1 MKLNYKRTLLVGFAF
16 FLICAFWQAYDAIV
30 PLMLTN
36 KFGLSQGASGIIMS
50 LDNILALF
58 MLPLFGALSD
68 KSKSRFG
75 KRTPFILIGTICA
88 IVCFVSLTFVDQAQ
102 LNKVKTDKQAL
113 WNYANTMTVENKEN
127 DSVIDASA
135 ETSIVLRDYASRLFY
150 NTDYDSLTADKQ
162 AKLVQKYANL
172 GYDSVYT
179 YDKETKTYAVYDSK
193 ADVPDGLR
201 SKNTYV
207 ALVSSAENLFAHNVT
222 ATSPWTLVLFIVL
235 LLMTLISMAVFRSP
249 AVALMPDVTVKPL
262 RSKANAIINLMG
274 TAGGILV
281 LLLGMVFGTGKVQN
295 QMMPYTWYVAAVC
308 GIMAVALA
316 VFILTVREPA
326 WNAQMLETQAKLDE
340 DKPEERDET
349 VVEVADQENLNE
361 VADVP
366 QSKSASNKLSKD
378 KLTSL
383 ILILASVALWF
394 IGYNAITSKYSVYA
408 VNELNKDYNTTLL
421 IAQAAAVVAYIP
433 VGMIAS
439 KLGRKRTILIGIA
452 LLTAA
457 FFGAIFVTASSPT
470 WLLIVL
476 FALAG
481 IAWATINVNSFPMV
495 VELAK
500 GSTIGKYTGYYYTA
514 SMAAQIVTPI
524 LSGYLMQAFGTMR
537 ILFPY
542 GTIFVALSFVTM
554 LFVKHGDS
562 KPDKPKDKME
572 MLAGA
577 DD

>member
-68 KSKSRFG
+68 KSRSRFG

-102 LNKVKTDKQAL
+102 LNKVKADKQAL

-135 ETSIVLRDYASRLFY
+135 ETSIVLRDYAARLFY

-162 AKLVQKYANL
+162 AELAQKYANL

-179 YDKETKTYAVYDSK
+179 YDKETKTYAAYDSK

-340 DKPEERDET
+340 DNPEERDET